1 MFLSC
6 TDAEA
11 RSGSLVTMTTA
22 GQDGLPPNLMAAWYA
37 LVVGMSGEDRRGCWE

>member
-11 RSGSLVTMTTA
+11 RSGSLVTMTT
-22 GQDGLPPNLMAAWYA
+22 GRTGWAAPKSHGG
-37 LVVGMSGEDRRGCWE
+37 VGVCVGGWDER